1 MSKISVRVD
10 DDLKEQ
16 MNKHSELNWSEIIR
30 NHIKEVIKEKKEK
43 NLARA
48 VLMTQKLRKKAPE
61 GFNTT
66 NVIRKFRDKRR

>member
-43 NLARA
+43 NLARP